1 MAFLLT
7 KRSLSGNLFK
17 LLPGSALFE
26 TSQDFISVTERRISK
41 LKRYGKKLFSR
52 MLVVLVPAS
61 RISHFTVYFPSAF
74 LSG

>member
-41 LKRYGKKLFSR
+41 LKSGVNVLRKVDHKTVKVRDLAS
-52 MLVVLVPAS
+52 VVGQVILLTP
-61 RISHFTVYFPSAF
+61 
-74 LSG
+74 